1 MEDKILNAFL
11 YNNRLKFAEIEKQL
25 KVRSNKL
32 SYHLKNLTKK
42 GFLEKE
48 GEFYKLTEDSETLI
62 PYLSE
67 KKAVLSVILV
77 AIKKNNNQV
86 FLHKRKKRPFYNKL
100 ALPGGRMLLNES
112 IQKATKRIAKKY
124 NITYCKFE
132 KVNSVSL
139 EHVVNKDK
147 VLHSFFLFFVTATS
161 NNKEE
166 NVVFT
171 NIKENKEKIIPSDY
185 KLIKNDLRKE
195 ISIKELFTQ
204 G

>member
-1 MEDKILNAFL
+1 
-11 YNNRLKFAEIEKQL
+11 
-25 KVRSNKL
+25 
-32 SYHLKNLTKK
+32 
-42 GFLEKE
+42 
-48 GEFYKLTEDSETLI
+48 
-62 PYLSE
+62 
-67 KKAVLSVILV
+67 
-77 AIKKNNNQV
+77 
-86 FLHKRKKRPFYNKL
+86 
-100 ALPGGRMLLNES
+100 MLLNES